1 MSRVGLVYKLSK
13 NGKDY
18 YGSTCMSMAQRMTTH
33 RQHNKSYT
41 NKNKSCSSKELFE
54 DGIDPEITILE
65 TVMFN
70 ELRELR
76 ATEDTYIR
84 ANPCVN
90 KCGAIFNRKEYE
102 DRNRIKTN
110 QQQKDRR
117 KQKDMKAKTVCSK
130 CGATVNKEGIYR
142 HRKTKKCMGHDTEKS
157 VLDL

>member
-18 YGSTCMSMAQRMTTH
+18 YGSTCMSMAQRMTKH
-33 RQHNKSYT
+33 RQHNKTYNDRNCASAI
-41 NKNKSCSSKELFE
+41 LFE

-70 ELRELR
+70 ELKELR

-84 ANPCVN
+84 ANPCIN

-102 DRNRIKTN
+102 DRNRVKIN
-110 QQQKDRR
+110 QQR
-117 KQKDMKAKTVCSK
+117 KESRKLKDMKAKTVCDR
-130 CGATVNKEGIYR
+130 CGSTVNKEGIYR